1 MGRRQ
6 RASQAPA
13 SADDAY
19 KADADTGA
27 AGPPPLL
34 RFERWVD
41 GEMVCETRD
50 APDRWSLHEAN
61 RATVTLPCGAD
72 DAEMGHVVVE
82 VSQRPHALTGGRTRG
97 AEGVGACLWDG
108 ALCLGWL
115 LSTDAGRTTGASSS
129 SSSGLRGT
137 RLLELGAG
145 VGLPGATA
153 AMLGA
158 VVTTTERDCCLELLT
173 GEGVGGAGEGGGW
186 GRVGADWGMGGK
198 GERGGGN
205 GRRGRSGDG
214 WPHWWGCRPTT
225 ARAVHSTPTGLA
237 PSDVPLLST
246 IDRERRAERLL
257 RPRRDA
263 GHG

>member
-1 MGRRQ
+1 
-6 RASQAPA
+6 
-13 SADDAY
+13 
-19 KADADTGA
+19 
-27 AGPPPLL
+27 
-34 RFERWVD
+34 
-41 GEMVCETRD
+41 MVCETRD

-186 GRVGADWGMGGK
+186 GRG
-198 GERGGGN
+198 RGGMP
-205 GRRGRSGDG
+205 RLRGSDMSGPHGSGDG
-214 WPHWWGCRPTT
+214 LGATGGGSSGVFGIAATFSPEKPPLDSD
-225 ARAVHSTPTGLA
+225 ARRRGG
-237 PSDVPLLST
+237 
-246 IDRERRAERLL
+246 RERPGGQGLRRREAGCSATAHAFLSALEGAARCRAESFARLL
-257 RPRRDA
+257 
-263 GHG
+263 